1 MQKFKLHGTY
11 KVPEEEVQFAIEN
24 GEVPAIRPKPK
35 SKHQLFHDVV
45 LVTFARLAPGNESL
59 EVVRSKYESFGIKTL
74 AQYINERGLFRKAI
88 DQSLSSSASGYRSKG
103 ENPLYFSLR
112 QKFIKEGY
120 KGLQVALSYAF
131 QMFLSRHHFS
141 ESVTAHQSKLADL
154 RFPWEWFPA
163 TRAMQRTVHLHVG
176 PTNSGKT
183 YHALKALENAKS
195 GIYCGPLRLLAHEIF
210 SRLEAKGKPC
220 ALMTGEEQRIPE
232 NVDDYYISCTVEM
245 APLGKPVDV
254 AVIDEIQMISDTDRG
269 SGWTTAFMGLQ
280 AKELHL
286 CGEERTV
293 DIIKSLCESIGD
305 KCVVH
310 RYNRLT
316 PLKAAS
322 MPLDKQNNFS
332 DLQKGDC
339 IVAFSRMDLHNL
351 KNTIEEATGK
361 RCAIIYGNLPPEVR
375 AQQAAQFND
384 PDNDY
389 DFLVASDAIGM
400 GLNLEIKRVIFHTT
414 TKHDGYSWRQ
424 LTVSEL
430 RQIGG
435 RAGRFKTARQGMIN
449 DDSAENKVGIVTALE
464 EDDLK
469 VVQANLWKD
478 APPIK
483 EVSVF
488 PPVSVIEQFSQYFP
502 VNTPLDFVLLRL
514 NELASLSSR
523 FRIYIK
529 DELFKV
535 ASIIQPFPMS
545 IHDRC
550 VLLTA
555 PAYLRDPQMHKV
567 LRGVARCIS
576 EMKNGHLL
584 QMPEILISTLDINP
598 DEVPESSQAD
608 YLRALESLHGSVVL
622 YLWVSYRFP
631 SVFTSQKLAFELRR
645 RVQARI
651 NKALEIMKPKD
662 QEFLERRRM
671 NQRTLARIREQE
683 TSSLVD
689 KVELEEVESVAA

>member
-11 KVPEEEVQFAIEN
+11 KVPEEEVRFAIET
-24 GEVPAIRPKPK
+24 GEVPAVRPRPK

-45 LVTFARLAPGNESL
+45 LVQFAKLAPGNASAEM
-59 EVVRSKYESFGIKTL
+59 VKQQFGSFGVKNL
-74 AQYINERGLFRKAI
+74 SQYLKERALFRQAI
-88 DQSLSSSASGYRSKG
+88 DQSLTSSASGYRGKG
-103 ENPLYFSLR
+103 DNPLYYSLR
-112 QKFIKEGY
+112 QKFIREGY
-120 KGLQVALSYAF
+120 KGLQVGLSYAF

-141 ESVTAHQSKLADL
+141 ESVTAHQTKLADL

-183 YHALKALENAKS
+183 YHALKALETARS
-195 GIYCGPLRLLAHEIF
+195 GIYCGPLRLLAHEIY

-232 NVDDYYISCTVEM
+232 DVDDYYISCTVEM
-245 APLGKPVDV
+245 APLGKQVDV
-254 AVIDEIQMISDTDRG
+254 AVIDEIQMIADTDRG
-269 SGWTTAFMGLQ
+269 SGWTTAFLGLQ

-305 KCVVH
+305 KCIVH
-310 RYNRLT
+310 HYKRLT
-316 PLKAAS
+316 PLRAATTHIE
-322 MPLDKQNNFS
+322 KRNNFA
-332 DLQKGDC
+332 DLEPGDC
-339 IVAFSRMDLHNL
+339 VVAFSRFDLHDL

-361 RCAIIYGNLPPEVR
+361 RCAIIYGSLPPEVR
-375 AQQAAQFND
+375 AQQASLFND

-400 GLNLEIKRVIFHTT
+400 GLNLEVKRIIFNTT

-449 DDSAENKVGIVTALE
+449 DDSEENKVGIVTALT
-464 EDDLK
+464 EDDLQ
-469 VVQANLWKD
+469 VVQENLWKD
-478 APPIK
+478 APSIK
-483 EVSVF
+483 AVSVF

-502 VNTPLDFVLLRL
+502 ANTPLQFVLLRL
-514 NELASLSSR
+514 KELATLSSR
-523 FRIYIK
+523 FRIFIK

-535 ASIIQPFPMS
+535 AEIIQPFPMS

-567 LRGVARCIS
+567 LRAVARCIS
-576 EMKNGHLL
+576 QMDNGELL
-584 QMPEILISTLDINP
+584 KIREILVETLDIDPKN
-598 DEVPESSQAD
+598 VPEKSHGD

-631 SVFTSQKLAFELRR
+631 TVFTSQKLAFELRR

-651 NKALEIMKPKD
+651 NDALEKMKSID
-662 QEFLERRRM
+662 LEALERRRM
-671 NQRTLARIREQE
+671 NQRTLARMREEE
-683 TSSLVD
+683 TDGLVD
-689 KVELEEVESVAA
+689 REPEEVESIAT